1 MAFELSKE
9 GVLTGGSGKQ
19 HKSEVDD
26 VQADEHA
33 K

>member
-1 MAFELSKE
+1 MVFELSEE
-9 GVLTGGSGKQ
+9 GVLTGGPGKQ
-19 HKSEVDD
+19 HKSEVDE